1 MKQLYGVIGNPI
13 GHSMSPDIHNAA
25 LQDKNI
31 NGQYFAFQVEPH
43 HLKDAVNGIKAL
55 GICGVNVTVPHKVA
69 IMEHLDEIHESA
81 KVLGAVNT
89 VKREETGSSGII
101 LTEMGFINP

>member
-1 MKQLYGVIGNPI
+1 
-13 GHSMSPDIHNAA
+13 MSPDIHNAA
-25 LQDKNI
+25 LKDKNI

-43 HLKDAVNGIKAL
+43 NLKDAVNGIKAL
-55 GICGVNVTVPHKVA
+55 GICGINVTVPHKVA
-69 IMEHLDEIHESA
+69 IMEHLDEIDESA

-101 LTEMGFINP
+101 LTEMDFINHWSKYWTNPYQSSPS